1 MSTVSLFAERMKE
14 RALLVELC
22 DTLRRQNAELDE
34 LQEMHAKGE
43 LAAESA
49 HENLIDQIEDISK
62 ANALGTEG
70 GRAPAMLA
78 RIRAELL
85 RLNNVVEEWERYNK
99 LVQLCMTA
107 TIVGGNVEAL
117 SIQSERA
124 IVAEVKRLKDEEI
137 PF

>member
-1 MSTVSLFAERMKE
+1 
-14 RALLVELC
+14 
-22 DTLRRQNAELDE
+22 
-34 LQEMHAKGE
+34 
-43 LAAESA
+43 
-49 HENLIDQIEDISK
+49 
-62 ANALGTEG
+62 
-70 GRAPAMLA
+70 MLA

-85 RLNNVVEEWERYNK
+85 RLNNVVEEWERYKK
-99 LVQLCMTA
+99 LVRLCMTA

>member
-14 RALLVELC
+14 LALLVKLC
-22 DTLRRQNAELDE
+22 DVLRAQNAELDE
-34 LQEMHAKGE
+34 LQEMHANGE
-43 LAAESA
+43 RRSEEA
-49 HENLIDQIEDISK
+49 HEKLIEQIEDISK

-85 RLNNVVEEWERYNK
+85 RLNNVVEEWQRYQK
-99 LVQLCMTA
+99 LVQLCMKGERHDA
-107 TIVGGNVEAL
+107 EHYLDADEA
-117 SIQSERA
+117 A
-124 IVAEVKRLKDEEI
+124 IALEVNRLKEEEL